1 MLHHSRHGLGS
12 GRLGAAVVGE
22 GELLSQGPT
31 WNAAS
36 KCKEVLPQ
44 LSDFR
49 GPENS
54 MKIQGTMQIP
64 GSVPPGIP
72 I

>member
-1 MLHHSRHGLGS
+1 M
-12 GRLGAAVVGE
+12 GE